1 MARARSMAECS
12 PEANRGY
19 REGSRGPRQEAQ
31 CDGLQ
36 GGVGSRSTIGGG
48 SESNRGSS
56 QGRGERGR
64 AGCRVCSRLAKAGPG
79 GTLVCTD
86 GAVESWR
93 LAVGVSLI
101 VRAQPPTLFLGGQVL
116 GVPASETRRRHK
128 RCKSAGPATTVASP
142 GPTFQLGRAEGN
154 KKTAREDQKKKSD
167 DRSN

>member
-1 MARARSMAECS
+1 MAECS

-19 REGSRGPRQEAQ
+19 REGSRGSRQEAQ

-36 GGVGSRSTIGGG
+36 GGVGSRSTSSGG
-48 SESNRGSS
+48 SEGNRGSS
-56 QGRGERGR
+56 QGRGERVT

-101 VRAQPPTLFLGGQVL
+101 VRAQPPTLFFGGQVL

-128 RCKSAGPATTVASP
+128 RCKAQGQRRLLRARVQLSNWAGL
-142 GPTFQLGRAEGN
+142 GPTRRQQGRIKEKAG
-154 KKTAREDQKKKSD
+154 
-167 DRSN
+167 